1 MCTSGSVKKAFS
13 EKSRRSPTVWP
24 YSIEPRW
31 TCILGPGSFEIP
43 VRCVVLRD
51 AYFLIYVDQ
60 VRQASPGKWYVEDAG
75 DA

>member
-13 EKSRRSPTVWP
+13 ETSRRSPTVWP

-43 VRCVVLRD
+43 VRYVVLRD